1 MTSPIIV
8 GCSQLLTSA
17 LDKIHGENWKLK
29 TRNRHK
35 CTMVHCSR
43 ASLSMQKLIKEDVIS
58 LVDKERR
65 QALQTAQVLMNML
78 DATMPG
84 TLMEEHKKKVLS
96 VAGQGE
102 TVM

>member
-1 MTSPIIV
+1 MLAATNIRPGQDSWRKLEVEDKESP
-8 GCSQLLTSA
+8 Q
-17 LDKIHGENWKLK
+17 
-29 TRNRHK
+29 
-35 CTMVHCSR
+35 VHNGTLQQSISVD
-43 ASLSMQKLIKEDVIS
+43 AKLIKEDVIS

>member
-1 MTSPIIV
+1 
-8 GCSQLLTSA
+8 
-17 LDKIHGENWKLK
+17 
-29 TRNRHK
+29 
-35 CTMVHCSR
+35 MVHCSR

-58 LVDKERR
+58 LVGKERR